1 MRRAPVRLLRAPGRA
16 LARILHDERASL
28 LQGFGALGLSSVGD
42 LAAGLTLGSITG
54 TLDRLPGLL
63 VLVPAAI
70 GMRGNIFGALGSRLG
85 TLIHTGEYQLS
96 RRTDTPVG
104 QNIAAALLL
113 GIVLSAVL
121 AVLAKILIVIVA
133 IPHAISIADLLVVS
147 MIGGLLSSLVVLAI
161 TVAVSSLS
169 ARRGWD
175 LDNVAAPIVT
185 AAGDMV
191 TLPALY
197 AGTFLVALHFV
208 TPILAT
214 LTVIAG
220 IAAAVACLRT
230 RLPVLRRIA
239 HESLPVLAFAGLI
252 DVVAGVTIEKRL
264 EAFVTYPA
272 LLVLV
277 PPFLEDSGA
286 LGGILA
292 ARLSTRLHLGTLE
305 PRIRHIRR
313 VTDDIVLT
321 YLFAISVFVLLGV
334 SANVVAA
341 AFGMASPG
349 VAKVMF
355 LSMLAGAMAT
365 TSAVVVA
372 AASATMTFRMGLDPD
387 NHGIPLVTS
396 SLDLL
401 GAASLVVAIVLLGIA

>member
-1 MRRAPVRLLRAPGRA
+1 MPTIAISPVARLRRVVR
-16 LARILHDERASL
+16 DERAAL

-85 TLIHTGEYQLS
+85 TLIHTGDYRLS
-96 RRTDTPVG
+96 RRADTPVG

-113 GIVLSAVL
+113 SLSLSAAL
-121 AVLAKILIVIVA
+121 AVLAKALIVIVA
-133 IPHAISIADLLVVS
+133 VPNAISLADLLVVS
-147 MIGGLLSSLVVLAI
+147 MIGGVLSSAVVLGI
-161 TVAVSSLS
+161 TVGVSSLS

-191 TLPALY
+191 TLPALFI
-197 AGTFLVALHFV
+197 GTAFVGIRWV
-208 TPILAT
+208 TPIGAALCVAVG
-214 LTVIAG
+214 LVS
-220 IAAAVACLRT
+220 AAVCLHAK
-230 RLPVLRRIA
+230 LPVLRRIA
-239 HESLPVLAFAGLI
+239 RESLPILLIAGVI

-264 EAFVTYPA
+264 ESFVAFPA

-305 PRIRHIRR
+305 PRLSQIRL
-313 VTDDIVLT
+313 VVDDIILT
-321 YLFAISVFVLLGV
+321 YLFAISVFTLLGL
-334 SANVVAA
+334 SSNVVSA
-341 AFGMASPG
+341 AFGLASPG
-349 VAKVMF
+349 VLSVMQ
-355 LSMLAGAMAT
+355 LSLLAGLFAT
-365 TSAVVVA
+365 TCAVVVA
-372 AASATMTFRMGLDPD
+372 ALAAVMTFRLGLDPD

-401 GAASLVVAIVLLGIA
+401 GAVSLIIAIVVLGIA

>member
-1 MRRAPVRLLRAPGRA
+1 MPAIAISPVVRLRRVLR
-16 LARILHDERASL
+16 DERASL
-28 LQGFGALGLSSVGD
+28 LQGLGALGLSSVGD

-70 GMRGNIFGALGSRLG
+70 GMRGNVFGALGSRLG
-85 TLIHTGEYQLS
+85 TLIHTGDFRLS

-113 GIVLSAVL
+113 SISLSAAL
-121 AVLAKILIVIVA
+121 AVLAKALIVIVA
-133 IPHAISIADLLVVS
+133 VPNAISLADLLVVS
-147 MIGGLLSSLVVLAI
+147 MIGGVLSSIVVLAI
-161 TVAVSSLS
+161 TVGVSSLS

-191 TLPALY
+191 TLPALFL
-197 AGTFLVALHFV
+197 GTAFVGIRWV
-208 TPILAT
+208 TPIGAT
-214 LTVIAG
+214 LCVIVG
-220 IAAAVACLRT
+220 VVSAVVCLRA

-239 HESLPVLAFAGLI
+239 RESLPILLIAGTI
-252 DVVAGVTIEKRL
+252 DVIAGITIEKRL
-264 EAFVTYPA
+264 ESFVAFPA

-305 PRIRHIRR
+305 PKLRQIR
-313 VTDDIVLT
+313 VVADDIILT
-321 YLFAISVFVLLGV
+321 YLFAISVFTLLGLSSNLV
-334 SANVVAA
+334 SA
-341 AFGMASPG
+341 AFGLASPG
-349 VAKVMF
+349 VISVMQ
-355 LSMLAGAMAT
+355 LSLLAGFFAT
-365 TSAVVVA
+365 TCAVVVA
-372 AASATMTFRMGLDPD
+372 ALAAVLTYRLGLDPD

-401 GAASLVVAIVLLGIA
+401 GAASLIIAIVLLGIA

>member
-1 MRRAPVRLLRAPGRA
+1 MRRAPLAPLGRLR
-16 LARILHDERASL
+16 RILRDERASL

-70 GMRGNIFGALGSRLG
+70 GMRGNVFGALGSRLG
-85 TLIHTGEYQLS
+85 TLIHTGDYRLS

-104 QNIAAALLL
+104 QNIAGALLL
-113 GIVLSAVL
+113 SISMSAAL
-121 AVLAKILIVIVA
+121 AVLAKVLIVMVA
-133 IPHAISIADLLVVS
+133 IPNAISLADLLVVS

-161 TVAVSSLS
+161 TVGVSSMS

-191 TLPALY
+191 TLPALWL
-197 AGTFLVALHFV
+197 GTFLVAIHWV
-208 TPILAT
+208 TPVLGGVTVVIGVVAA
-214 LTVIAG
+214 VIA
-220 IAAAVACLRT
+220 LRT
-230 RLPVLRRIA
+230 SLPVLRRIA
-239 HESLPVLAFAGLI
+239 RESLPVLIVAGLI
-252 DVVAGVTIEKRL
+252 DVIAGITIEKRL
-264 EAFVTYPA
+264 EAFIAFPA

-292 ARLSTRLHLGTLE
+292 ARLATRLHLGTLE
-305 PRIRHIRR
+305 PRLRQIR
-313 VTDDIVLT
+313 VVADDIVLT
-321 YLFAISVFVLLGV
+321 YLFAVSVFALLGV
-334 SANVVAA
+334 TANVVAA
-341 AFGMASPG
+341 AFGLASPG
-349 VAKVMF
+349 VVKVME
-355 LSMLAGAMAT
+355 LSLLAGAFST
-365 TSAVVVA
+365 TFAVLVA
-372 AASATMTFRMGLDPD
+372 AASAVMTFRLGLDPD

-401 GAASLVVAIVLLGIA
+401 GAASLVLAIVLLGIA

>member
-1 MRRAPVRLLRAPGRA
+1 VPTIPISPYKRLRRVLS
-16 LARILHDERASL
+16 DERSSL
-28 LQGFGALGLSSVGD
+28 LQGLGALGLSSVGD

-85 TLIHTGEYQLS
+85 TLIHTGDYRLS
-96 RRTDTPVG
+96 RRVDTPVG

-113 GIVLSAVL
+113 SISMSAAM
-121 AVLAKILIVIVA
+121 AVLAKALIVVVA
-133 IPHAISIADLLVVS
+133 VPNAISLADLLVIS
-147 MIGGLLSSLVVLAI
+147 MFGGILSSIVVLGI
-161 TVAVSSLS
+161 TVGVSALS

-191 TLPALY
+191 TLPALFV
-197 AGTFLVALHFV
+197 GTAFVGIHVV
-208 TPILAT
+208 TPIGAT
-214 LTVIAG
+214 LCLLVGVVSAVICLRAKLPVMRRIARESLPILLIAGTIDVIAG
-220 IAAAVACLRT
+220 I
-230 RLPVLRRIA
+230 
-239 HESLPVLAFAGLI
+239 
-252 DVVAGVTIEKRL
+252 TIEKRL
-264 EAFVTYPA
+264 ESFVAFPA

-292 ARLSTRLHLGTLE
+292 ARLATRLHLGTLE
-305 PRIRHIRR
+305 PRLRQIR
-313 VTDDIVLT
+313 VVADDIILT
-321 YLFAISVFVLLGV
+321 YLFAISVFTLLGV

-341 AFGMASPG
+341 VFGLASPG
-349 VAKVMF
+349 VLVVMKIS
-355 LSMLAGAMAT
+355 LLAGFFAT
-365 TSAVVVA
+365 TCAVFVA
-372 AASATMTFRMGLDPD
+372 AGAAFGTFRLGLDPD

-401 GAASLVVAIVLLGIA
+401 GAASLIIAIVILGVA

>member
-1 MRRAPVRLLRAPGRA
+1 VR
-16 LARILHDERASL
+16 DERSSL

-63 VLVPAAI
+63 ILVPAAI
-70 GMRGNIFGALGSRLG
+70 GMRGNVFGALGSRLG
-85 TLIHTGEYQLS
+85 TLIHTGDYRLS

-113 GIVLSAVL
+113 SISMSAAL
-121 AVLAKILIVIVA
+121 AVLAKVLIVMVA
-133 IPHAISIADLLVVS
+133 IPGAISIADLLVVS
-147 MIGGLLSSLVVLAI
+147 MVGGLLSSLVVLGI
-161 TVAVSSLS
+161 TVGVSSMS

-191 TLPALY
+191 TLPALFV
-197 AGTFLVALHFV
+197 GTFLVEIRWV
-208 TPILAT
+208 TPT
-214 LTVIAG
+214 LGTITVVVGAVAAVIA
-220 IAAAVACLRT
+220 LRSK
-230 RLPVLRRIA
+230 LPVLRRIA
-239 HESLPVLAFAGLI
+239 RESLPVLLIAGLI
-252 DVVAGVTIEKRL
+252 DVIAGITIEKRL
-264 EAFVTYPA
+264 EAFVAFPA

-305 PRIRHIRR
+305 PKLRQIRL
-313 VTDDIVLT
+313 VVDDIVLT
-321 YLFAISVFVLLGV
+321 YLFAISVFVLLGI
-334 SANVVAA
+334 SANIVSGV
-341 AFGMASPG
+341 FGMASPG
-349 VAKVMF
+349 VLQVME
-355 LSMLAGAMAT
+355 LSLLAGTFAT
-365 TSAVVVA
+365 TFAVLVA
-372 AASATMTFRMGLDPD
+372 AGAAVLTFRLGLDPD

-401 GAASLVVAIVLLGIA
+401 GAGSLVLAIVLLGIA